1 MSYVFD
7 FPIQAPGRFA
17 KGERALSLW
26 EFSRLSAMAESW
38 PLEALLF
45 VMFQIPD

>member
-1 MSYVFD
+1 MIYIFE
-7 FPIQAPGRFA
+7 FPIQAPGHFA
-17 KGERALSLW
+17 KGEHALSLW
-26 EFSRLSAMAESW
+26 EFSCLSAMAESW